1 MKKMVRLTLL
11 SFALVLCVF
20 CSGCEEQSHMT
31 TSTLR
36 LALTSPH
43 YKTERSLTPDQ
54 DLMGITSYHITGT
67 GPKNQTFNLNSD
79 QQLVSIGNLTIGAW
93 DIVAEGL
100 NSKNEVMVRGTL
112 KTLLSKV
119 TSSATLQ
126 LDTLVGKG
134 NLSATITWDT
144 DQVHTDVSLEAN
156 LNDQGGNVIPLTV
169 GHLDTD
175 AGSVVL
181 SKELDSGS
189 YLLSL
194 KLYSQSVLVSGATI
208 AVRIINGE
216 VSADTIEMVIGDLS
230 TEFHISLVN
239 DTMLPIEGSVTLE
252 PSVPQS
258 GEQVTLTYTPTNLP
272 DDIDLEDLNISWYCE
287 GLLVQS
293 DSTSY
298 TSIPEAGTHRYDVIV
313 NHEKLGSMGSSTL
326 LLTMPL

>member
-1 MKKMVRLTLL
+1 MKKLIRFTLL
-11 SFALVLCVF
+11 AFALALCVF
-20 CSGCEEQSHMT
+20 FVGCEEQSQMS

-43 YKTERSLTPDQ
+43 YKTERSLTPGQ
-54 DLMGITSYHITGT
+54 DLMDITSYHITGT

-79 QQLVSIGNLTIGAW
+79 QQLVAIGNLTIGTW

-100 NSKNEVMVRGTL
+100 NSKNEVMVRGSL

-156 LNDQGGNVIPLTV
+156 LYDQGGNVMQLIVPN
-169 GHLDTD
+169 LDTD

-194 KLYSQSVLVSGATI
+194 KLYSQSVVVSGATM

-216 VSADTIEMVIGDLS
+216 VSEDTIEMVIGDLS
-230 TEFHISLVN
+230 TEFNISLVN

-258 GEQVTLTYTPTNLP
+258 GEQVTLTYTPIDLP
-272 DDIDLEDLNISWYCE
+272 DDIAVEDLDISWYCE

-293 DSTSY
+293 NSNSY

-313 NHEKLGSMGSSTL
+313 NHAKLGSMGSSTL